1 LEICVT
7 YKGGCHCGKVR
18 FSADLDISSPITCNC
33 SYCSMRGSIL
43 VFTPAENFV
52 LQQGAGDLTAYRF
65 NSKTIEH
72 LFCASCGME
81 SFARGVMPDGT
92 KMAAVNVRCLE
103 GVDLDA
109 IKPRQ
114 VDGRSR

>member
-1 LEICVT
+1 
-7 YKGGCHCGKVR
+7 
-18 FSADLDISSPITCNC
+18 
-33 SYCSMRGSIL
+33 
-43 VFTPAENFV
+43 
-52 LQQGAGDLTAYRF
+52 
-65 NSKTIEH
+65 
-72 LFCASCGME
+72 
-81 SFARGVMPDGT
+81 MPDGT